1 LGSTALALMFAP
13 QQWQALPAF
22 AGYGAFWASVAW
34 LVLAC
39 TLFAFFVQN
48 YAVRRSSPTRVALL
62 MGSEPAFGALFAC
75 VWLGE
80 RLSAAAWM
88 GGALIV
94 AASLLATVQ
103 WKRASAAALNER
115 ASETASA

>member
-1 LGSTALALMFAP
+1 VFAP
-13 QQWQALPAF
+13 GQWHALPSF
-22 AGYGAFWASVAW
+22 EGHGAFWTSVAW

-75 VWLGE
+75 IWLGE
-80 RLSAAAWM
+80 RLSAAAWS

-94 AASLLATVQ
+94 IASLLATVQ
-103 WKRASAAALNER
+103 WKRADAATLTEVAN
-115 ASETASA
+115 A